1 MAGSNFVDYVK
12 IFARSGHGGS
22 GSAHFRREKFVEFGG
37 PDGGDGGRGGHIILR
52 GDSQYWTLIHLK
64 YQRHQFAE
72 DGEGGSGARSSGKN
86 GKDIVIPV
94 PLGTVARRVLED
106 GTTEYAGEVT
116 ADGEE
121 LVLLKGGRGGLGN
134 WHFKTSTNQAPRYA
148 QPGEDR
154 QEGTFILELKV
165 LADVGLVGFPNAGKS
180 TLLSVVSAAKPKIAN
195 YAFTTLE
202 PNLGIV
208 ECRDHHSFVMADI
221 PGIIEGAHEGKG
233 LGTRFLRHIERNSV
247 LLFMIPADSDD
258 IRKDYAVLLGELTQ
272 YNPELL
278 DKERLDRQEGT
289 FILELKVLADVGLV
303 GFPNAGKSTLL
314 SVVSAAKPKIA
325 NYAFTTL
332 EPNLGIVECRDHHSF
347 VMADIPGIIEG
358 AHEGK
363 GLGTRFLRHIER
375 NSVLLFM
382 IPADSD
388 DIRKDYAVLLGEL
401 TQYNP
406 ELLDKERLLAITKCD
421 MLDEDLIEEM
431 KSHLPEGVPSVF
443 ISSISGMNIPRL
455 KDMLW
460 EALQK

>member
-64 YQRHQFAE
+64 YQRHQFPE

-94 PLGTVARRVLED
+94 PLGPVARRVLED

-278 DKERLDRQEGT
+278 DKERL
-289 FILELKVLADVGLV
+289 
-303 GFPNAGKSTLL
+303 
-314 SVVSAAKPKIA
+314 
-325 NYAFTTL
+325 
-332 EPNLGIVECRDHHSF
+332 
-347 VMADIPGIIEG
+347 
-358 AHEGK
+358 
-363 GLGTRFLRHIER
+363 
-375 NSVLLFM
+375 
-382 IPADSD
+382 
-388 DIRKDYAVLLGEL
+388 
-401 TQYNP
+401 
-406 ELLDKERLLAITKCD
+406 LAITKCD
-421 MLDEDLIEEM
+421 MLDEELIEEM